1 MAKKSLV
8 ALAKG
13 LDVQENMTRVFDLM
27 GGVTNMIKK
36 GETVVIKPNIG
47 HAEPPETSVCTS
59 PDAVR
64 ACIREIKKAEPKRII
79 VAEAAAIGCDTLE
92 CFKVSGIQDVCEEE
106 GVEMIDIKRDKDL
119 INVAVRD
126 YKSNIDHLKLP
137 RFLLEADHLVNLPIL
152 KAHASMVFSGA
163 LKNIKGVVQDKVHM
177 QMHQQNLTMAMM
189 DVWSACRADIN
200 IMDAMH
206 AASGYSP
213 HMPVPIDTNMILGSK
228 DPVALDR
235 VACEVTG
242 IDTSGVSYFQ
252 VAKET
257 GLGNYDMDMIDVT
270 GDSIEDAYKK
280 MWIPYIG
287 DMSKR
292 WPEYDVKCE
301 GACSS
306 CQALLAINMEE
317 LKAVDEYDKN
327 AGMTIV
333 IGGKNEIPK
342 DIPDEKIVLHG
353 NCTKKYLKDHP
364 NAYWILGCPP
374 NEPALYLT
382 VQRKEVINGMGDQE
396 EEIIR
401 PCMARDAAVWKE
413 YVYKAA
419 DEYYK
424 AHPDESLR

>member
-8 ALAKG
+8 ALVKG
-13 LDVQENMTRVFDLM
+13 EDIQANVTRVFDLM
-27 GGVTNMIKK
+27 GGVKNVIRPRT
-36 GETVVIKPNIG
+36 TVVLKPNAG
-47 HAEPPETSVCTS
+47 HAEPPETSVCTN
-59 PDAVR
+59 PEVVR
-64 ACIREIKKAEPKRII
+64 AVIREVKKAEPKKII
-79 VAEAAAIGCDTLE
+79 IAEAAAIGCDTEE
-92 CFKVSGIQDVCEEE
+92 CFRVSGIAAVAEEE
-106 GVEMIDIKRDKDL
+106 GVELRDIKRDKDL
-119 INVAVRD
+119 VNVAVRD
-126 YKSNIDHLKLP
+126 YRSNIDHLMLP
-137 RFLLEADHLVNLPIL
+137 RFLLEADHLINLPIL

-228 DPVALDR
+228 DPVAIDR

-242 IDTSGVSYFQ
+242 IDTSMVDYFR
-252 VAKET
+252 VAEET
-257 GLGNYDMDMIDVT
+257 GLGNYDMEQIEVV
-270 GDSIEDAYKK
+270 GDSIKDCFMK

-287 DMSKR
+287 DMSAR
-292 WPEYDVKCE
+292 WPEYNVMCQ

-317 LKAVDEYDKN
+317 LKAVDEYEKN
-327 AGMTIV
+327 KGMTIV
-333 IGGKNEIPK
+333 IGGKNQIPAGT
-342 DIPDEKIVLHG
+342 PDDQIVLHG

-364 NAYWILGCPP
+364 GAYWILGCPP

-401 PCMARDAAVWKE
+401 PCMARDAAVWRD
-413 YVYKAA
+413 YVFKAA
-419 DEYYK
+419 DRYYK
-424 AHPDESLR
+424 EHPATL

>member
-1 MAKKSLV
+1 MTKKSLV
-8 ALAKG
+8 ALAKSE
-13 LDVQENMTRVFDLM
+13 DIQANVTRDFDLM
-27 GGVTNMIKK
+27 GGVQNVVRK
-36 GETVVIKPNIG
+36 GSTVVLKPNAG
-47 HAEPPETSVCTS
+47 HAEPPETSVCTN
-59 PDAVR
+59 PEVVR
-64 ACIREIKKAEPKRII
+64 AVIREVKKAEPKKII

-92 CFKVSGIQDVCEEE
+92 CFKVSGIEAVANEE
-106 GVEMIDIKRDKDL
+106 GVELRDIKRDKDL
-119 INVAVRD
+119 VKVAVRD
-126 YKSNIDHLKLP
+126 FKSNIDYVMLP
-137 RFLLEADHLVNLPIL
+137 KFLLEADHLINLPIL

-177 QMHQQNLTMAMM
+177 QMHQKNLTMAMM
-189 DVWSACRADIN
+189 DVWSVCRAEIN

-213 HMPVPIDTNMILGSK
+213 HMPVPIDTDMILGSK
-228 DPVALDR
+228 DPVAIDR

-242 IDTSGVSYFQ
+242 IDTSSVDYFR
-252 VAKET
+252 VAEET
-257 GLGNYDMDMIDVT
+257 GLGNYSMDMIDVV
-270 GDSIEDAYKK
+270 GDSIEDCYKK

-287 DMSKR
+287 DMSTR
-292 WPEYDVKCE
+292 WPEYDVRCQ

-317 LKAVDEYDKN
+317 LKAVDEYEKN
-327 AGMTIV
+327 KGMTIV
-333 IGGKNEIPK
+333 IGSKNEIPK

-353 NCTKKYLKDHP
+353 NCTRKYLKDHP

-401 PCMARDAAVWKE
+401 PCMARDAKVWHD
-413 YVYKAA
+413 YVFEAA
-419 DEYYK
+419 DKYYK
-424 AHPDESLR
+424 EHSED